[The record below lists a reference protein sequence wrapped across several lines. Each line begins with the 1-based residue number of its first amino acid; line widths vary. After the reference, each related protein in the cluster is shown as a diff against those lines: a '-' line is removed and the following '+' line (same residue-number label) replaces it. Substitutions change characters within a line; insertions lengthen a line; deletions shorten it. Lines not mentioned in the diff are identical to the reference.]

1 MEIQI
6 KDSSLNEEALANRD
20 TALIIGVSINNSY
33 FKDEN
38 LIRLIS
44 WASKRSNS
52 VYIMIPDE
60 PAVHT
65 MMALGYTEK
74 EAERKSKK
82 KSNALENKCNQIIES
97 LDVATSVRVLRWKN
111 FNSNIYYTEALF
123 DLRNAYQSDE
133 NFMNAVRTTTIEV
146 LLSNGVLAPSGEA
159 VEIGIQFLLKEL
171 AFISHAD
178 RIFEKEKMAYVYHR
192 DICII
197 RYILS
202 DFYDFKFS
210 RGFGFITAI

>member
-6 KDSSLNEEALANRD
+6 KDSSLNEEAMNNKD

-38 LIRLIS
+38 LTRLIS

-60 PAVHT
+60 PAVYT

-74 EAERKSKK
+74 EAEKKSKK

-97 LDVATSVRVLRWKN
+97 LNVSTTVRVLRWKN
-111 FNSNIYYTEALF
+111 FNSNICYSEALF
-123 DLRNAYQSDE
+123 DLRNTYQSDE
-133 NFMNAVRTTTIEV
+133 NFMSAVRTATIEV
-146 LLSNGVLAPSGEA
+146 MLSNGVLTPNREA

-178 RIFEKEKMAYVYHR
+178 LILGQSNVGYVYHR
-192 DICII
+192 TMSLMKDIIEK
-197 RYILS
+197 RHV
-202 DFYDFKFS
+202 FNFS
-210 RGFGFITAI
+210 NSVGFITAE